1 MLLLQCAECQVVKSR
16 ATLNDRRGFQYCN
29 NKLKETAL
37 LLLEV
42 KHKICFHFTAELTKL
57 DLIYKPLRTEL

>member
-1 MLLLQCAECQVVKSR
+1 MKSR
-16 ATLNDRRGFQYCN
+16 ATLNDRRGFKYCN

-57 DLIYKPLRTEL
+57 DLIYKPLGTEL

>member
-1 MLLLQCAECQVVKSR
+1 MKRRV
-16 ATLNDRRGFQYCN
+16 TLNDRRGFNNIYSN

-42 KHKICFHFTAELTKL
+42 KYQIRFHFTAELTKL
-57 DLIYKPLRTEL
+57 DLIY